1 LILLR
6 KYIILGLF
14 SLLLLNGNAQDIH
27 FSQYDLSPI
36 NLNPAMTGQFNG
48 DFRFIGNYR
57 SQWGSVTVPFNTI
70 SIGADAKN
78 IFNTKDLAGGIQ
90 INQDRAGDS
99 KFNTFQ
105 VNFSGAYLKPISN
118 DSLHNLSFGIQTGFT
133 NRSLTYNPL
142 SFDVQYNGS
151 YYDENLPNQ
160 ENFARE
166 SRTYLNLNLGV
177 GYLWEIEKR
186 KTIRGGLALFNLTKP
201 KQSFFNDDEIK
212 LDMRLAVHANAEWK
226 VHEKIN
232 VLPSMLFMSQG
243 KYKELDF
250 GVSAKYILTDFM
262 SMYRTV
268 WLGLFYRNQDA
279 GFLTAGMDY
288 DQWKVGVSYDINV
301 STLVPASN
309 NRGGLEISVI
319 YIIDNTPPKRIM
331 HRICPD
337 YI

>member
-1 LILLR
+1 
-6 KYIILGLF
+6 
-14 SLLLLNGNAQDIH
+14 
-27 FSQYDLSPI
+27 
-36 NLNPAMTGQFNG
+36 MTGQFNG

-70 SIGADAKN
+70 SIGADTKN

-105 VNFSGAYLKPISN
+105 VNFSGAYLQPIST
-118 DSLHNLSFGIQTGFT
+118 DSLHSLSFGIQTGIT
-133 NRSLTYNPL
+133 NRNLTYDPL

-151 YYDENLPNQ
+151 YYDGNLPNQ
-160 ENFARE
+160 EIFARE

-177 GYLWEIEKR
+177 GYLWKIEKR
-186 KTIRGGLALFNLTKP
+186 KTISGGLALFNLTKP
-201 KQSFFNDDEIK
+201 KQSFFNDDAIR
-212 LDMRLAVHANAEWK
+212 LDMRMVVHANAECK
-226 VHEKIN
+226 IHDKIN
-232 VLPSMLFMSQG
+232 LLPSMLFMSQG
-243 KYKELDF
+243 KYKEFDC
-250 GVSAKYILTDFM
+250 GISAKYILTDFM
-262 SMYRTV
+262 EIYRTV
-268 WLGLFYRNQDA
+268 WFGLFYRNQDA

-288 DQWKVGVSYDINV
+288 EQWKVGVSYDINV

-309 NRGGLEISVI
+309 NRGGIEISVI
-319 YIIDNTPPKRIM
+319 YIIDSTPPKRIM

>member
-1 LILLR
+1 
-6 KYIILGLF
+6 
-14 SLLLLNGNAQDIH
+14 
-27 FSQYDLSPI
+27 
-36 NLNPAMTGQFNG
+36 MTGQFNG

-70 SIGADAKN
+70 SIGADTKN

-105 VNFSGAYLKPISN
+105 VNFSGAYLQPIST
-118 DSLHNLSFGIQTGFT
+118 DSLHSLSFGIQTGIT
-133 NRSLTYNPL
+133 NRNLTYDPL

-151 YYDENLPNQ
+151 YYDGNLPNQ
-160 ENFARE
+160 EIFARE

-177 GYLWEIEKR
+177 GYLWKIEKR
-186 KTIRGGLALFNLTKP
+186 KTISGGLALFNLTKP
-201 KQSFFNDDEIK
+201 KQSFFNDDAIR
-212 LDMRLAVHANAEWK
+212 LDMRMVVHANAEWK
-226 VHEKIN
+226 IHDKIN
-232 VLPSMLFMSQG
+232 LLPSMLFMSQG
-243 KYKELDF
+243 KYKEFDC
-250 GVSAKYILTDFM
+250 GISAKYILTDFM
-262 SMYRTV
+262 EIYRTV
-268 WLGLFYRNQDA
+268 WFGLFYRNQDA

-288 DQWKVGVSYDINV
+288 EQWKVGVSYDINV

-309 NRGGLEISVI
+309 NRGGIEISVI
-319 YIIDNTPPKRIM
+319 YIIDSTPPKRIM

>member
-1 LILLR
+1 
-6 KYIILGLF
+6 
-14 SLLLLNGNAQDIH
+14 
-27 FSQYDLSPI
+27 
-36 NLNPAMTGQFNG
+36 
-48 DFRFIGNYR
+48 
-57 SQWGSVTVPFNTI
+57 
-70 SIGADAKN
+70 
-78 IFNTKDLAGGIQ
+78 
-90 INQDRAGDS
+90 
-99 KFNTFQ
+99 
-105 VNFSGAYLKPISN
+105 
-118 DSLHNLSFGIQTGFT
+118 
-133 NRSLTYNPL
+133 
-142 SFDVQYNGS
+142 
-151 YYDENLPNQ
+151 
-160 ENFARE
+160 
-166 SRTYLNLNLGV
+166 V

-201 KQSFFNDDEIK
+201 KQSFFNDDGIK

-262 SMYRTV
+262 SMYRTI
-268 WLGLFYRNQDA
+268 WFGFFYRNQDA

-288 DQWKVGVSYDINV
+288 DQWKVGVSYDINI

-309 NRGGLEISVI
+309 NRGGLEVSVI
-319 YIIDNTPPKRIM
+319 YIIDNTPPKRVM